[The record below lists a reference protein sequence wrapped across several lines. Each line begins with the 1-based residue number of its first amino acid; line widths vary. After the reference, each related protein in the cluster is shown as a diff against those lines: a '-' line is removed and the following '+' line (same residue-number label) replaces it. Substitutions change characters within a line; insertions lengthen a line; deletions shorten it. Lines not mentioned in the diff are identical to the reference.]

1 MIEDLFS
8 PVPAAGAPAFWT
20 KNTSSVGGY
29 LIAIADQRPSTK
41 AWRCRDRCQAYHVT
55 ASWNMGSE
63 SEEAIKVKD
72 GLRPITS

>member
-1 MIEDLFS
+1 MFTTVTGAAFRLPLRTFSASAREIFWMIEDLFS

-41 AWRCRDRCQAYHVT
+41 A
-55 ASWNMGSE
+55 
-63 SEEAIKVKD
+63 
-72 GLRPITS
+72 